1 MNKPNHKTDLSS
13 KWLSGMEDPEGFKAK
28 MIEQRELFKR
38 FYELLDQKV
47 KANDKSQLKKDNY
60 DSPNW
65 DRRQADSIGYSR
77 CLEEIKALLHYT
89 QE

>member
-1 MNKPNHKTDLSS
+1 MRKINS
-13 KWLSGMEDPEGFKAK
+13 KWIAGVENPEEFQTK
-28 MIEQRELFKR
+28 MLEQKELFKR

-60 DSPNW
+60 ESSNW
-65 DRRQADSIGYSR
+65 AYRQADSVGYNR
-77 CLEEIKALLHYT
+77 CLEEIKALLKYT